1 MATIVRWNPFREM
14 AAMQSAMDRLFEDSW
29 RGMQSTLT
37 RGTLALDIHESDA
50 AYTVTAALPG
60 LTADQIQVTMHDG
73 VLTISAE
80 VPQPAAAENSR
91 VLLQERVYGR
101 LSRSVTLPEAVD
113 NGAVEATYENGV
125 LTLTLPK
132 VPEAQPRTI
141 PVKGLIQAH
150 NN

>member
-14 AAMQSAMDRLFEDSW
+14 AAMQSAMDRIFEDTW
-29 RGMQSTLT
+29 RGLQPTLT
-37 RGTLALDIHESDA
+37 QGTLALDIHESDA

-60 LTADQIQVTMHDG
+60 VNHDQIHVTMRND

-80 VPQPAAAENSR
+80 VPQPTAAENSR
-91 VLLQERVYGR
+91 VLLQERTYGKF
-101 LSRSVTLPEAVD
+101 SRSVTLPEAVD
-113 NGAVEATYENGV
+113 SNAVEATYENGV

-141 PVKGLIQAH
+141 PVKGLIKA
-150 NN
+150 NNN

>member
-14 AAMQSAMDRLFEDSW
+14 AAMQSAMDRIFEDTW
-29 RGMQSTLT
+29 RTMQPTLT
-37 RGTLALDIHESDA
+37 RGTLPLDIHESDA
-50 AYTVTAALPG
+50 AYTVTAAVPG
-60 LTADQIQVTMHDG
+60 LTADQIHVTMQEG

-80 VPQPAAAENSR
+80 ITQPAAAENSR
-91 VLLQERVYGR
+91 VLLQERGYGKF
-101 LSRSVTLPEAVD
+101 SRSVTLPQAVD
-113 NGAVEATYENGV
+113 SGAVEATYENGI

-132 VPEAQPRTI
+132 VPEVQPRTI